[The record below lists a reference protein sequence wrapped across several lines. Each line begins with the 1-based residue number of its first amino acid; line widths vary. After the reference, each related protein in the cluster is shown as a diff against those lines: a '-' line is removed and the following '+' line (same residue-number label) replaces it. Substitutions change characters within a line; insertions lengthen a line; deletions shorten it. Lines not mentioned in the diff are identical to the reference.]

1 MNRKEIEEKI
11 IIGFTE
17 KISNNGWTLIEKK
30 FRGDHYA
37 DYGKSVNKLDYRLSI
52 NFMKPSYLEYDN
64 YVKIVS
70 SEITDLYKSINKE
83 FKGDCFEICSVR
95 LNSIMHTKNA
105 NGIYNTSDTV
115 RNKIDDKPV
124 LNDLDI
130 ENLVED
136 LYVNQ
141 YGLVKNTIVEK
152 TNSLEKLNYIFNIL
166 PYENNNSSK
175 PNTTTYTTFL
185 VRQVLVGSL
194 LAVHFDIPEKQKI
207 LDRYLDYAS
216 KFSIGQN
223 EDIDHMRSLI
233 NEYS

>member
-1 MNRKEIEEKI
+1 MSRKEIEEKI

-17 KISNNGWTLIEKK
+17 KISNDGWTLIEKK

-52 NFMKPSYLEYDN
+52 NFIKPSYLEYDN

-70 SEITDLYKSINKE
+70 SEITDLYKCINKE
-83 FKGDCFEICSVR
+83 FKGNCFEICSVR

-115 RNKIDDKPV
+115 RNKIDDKPI
-124 LNDLDI
+124 LSDLDI
-130 ENLVED
+130 EDLVEE

-141 YGLVKNTIVEK
+141 YGLVENTIVEK
-152 TNSLEKLNYIFNIL
+152 TNTLEKLNYIFNIL

-175 PNTTTYTTFL
+175 PNTTSYTTFV

-194 LAVHFDIPEKQKI
+194 LAVHFDMPEKQKI
-207 LDRYLDYAS
+207 LNRYLDYAS
-216 KFSIGQN
+216 KFRVGQN

-233 NEYS
+233 NEYL

>member
-70 SEITDLYKSINKE
+70 SEITDLYKSINKK

-95 LNSIMHTKNA
+95 LNSIMHTKNV